1 MLASW
6 HVPQK
11 KMNITRVGQYSIV
24 RMIHNTA
31 RLLAH
36 IERINYCI
44 LLTHNFS
51 MSGESSAVLL
61 RRHRRC
67 GESRPRRRLTVTW
80 LTAARKQRAGTG
92 GGRRTRR
99 RQFGGQTGT
108 RKSFVTVQH
117 MKRCGSTTSTSS
129 SDSSVHQA
137 TRRQAFE
144 CLSPPTRNA
153 SPNS

>member
-24 RMIHNTA
+24 RIHNTA

-67 GESRPRRRLTVTW
+67 GESRPRRRGDACSALV
-80 LTAARKQRAGTG
+80 LLHRQAG
-92 GGRRTRR
+92 RR
-99 RQFGGQTGT
+99 RQASLRHRKRCAAAASHRSSETGPPLFPVGSDHS
-108 RKSFVTVQH
+108 KSFIKSGPLH
-117 MKRCGSTTSTSS
+117 
-129 SDSSVHQA
+129 
-137 TRRQAFE
+137 F
-144 CLSPPTRNA
+144 
-153 SPNS
+153 